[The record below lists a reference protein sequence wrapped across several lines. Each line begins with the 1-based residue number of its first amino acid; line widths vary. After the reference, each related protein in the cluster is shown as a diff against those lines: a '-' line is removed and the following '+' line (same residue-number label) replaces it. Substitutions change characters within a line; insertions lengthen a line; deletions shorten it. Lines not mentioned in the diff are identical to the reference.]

1 MQDDPIPRYALQYW
15 PVMFRGQF
23 VRATLAHIDA
33 PWDEADIDA
42 VAQTMSEDPEDQPVP
57 FMGPPVLTDRE
68 AGVTLAQMPAILDYL
83 AHVHQLLP
91 GDPARDALTRKVVA
105 DANDVLMEMTR
116 HNGAQMWTAGAW
128 AEYVPRLSRWM
139 AIFDETGRR
148 HGLTEGG
155 GTLLGTG
162 APGLADLVTHV
173 LWGTMTDTL
182 PALRPLLERTAPA
195 LAALSDR
202 VGARPEQAALRRR
215 SVAAWGEAWC
225 GGQIEASLRAAIAA
239 HSTG

>member
-1 MQDDPIPRYALQYW
+1 MQGDPPPRYGLQYW

-23 VRATLAHIDA
+23 VRATLAHADA

-42 VAQTMSEDPEDQPVP
+42 VADAMSEDPEDQPVP
-57 FMGPPVLTDRE
+57 FMGPPVLTDRQ

-83 AHVHQLLP
+83 ARVHGLMP

-116 HNGAQMWTAGAW
+116 HNGAQMWTAEAW
-128 AEYVPRLSRWM
+128 AEYGPRLSRWM

-155 GTLLGTG
+155 GTLLGTE
-162 APGLADLVTHV
+162 APGLADLVSHV

-182 PALRPLLERTAPA
+182 PALRPLLERTAPT

-202 VGARPEQAALRRR
+202 IGARPEQAALRAR
-215 SVAAWGEAWC
+215 SVEAWGEAWC

-239 HSTG
+239 QATG